1 MEQSRDNCGG
11 SRCTSG
17 ADTDKWRQRTAFVG
31 FDWAGDH
38 HDVVLVD
45 QHGKIVEDFRFDDT
59 AEGWQLL
66 VKKLDKHSDPAV
78 AIETSGGMT
87 VQRLLESGY
96 AVYPVNPK
104 AAKRYRERKAP
115 SGTKT
120 DHLDAWS
127 LADALR
133 LDGHTWRQLKADDPL
148 TVELRLLC
156 RDEVTLIEQRTAFV
170 CQLKAALHE
179 YYPVV
184 LEAFEDWTLRSAW
197 AFVEAFPTSE
207 ALAKAGKRKWE
218 KFLHTHKLYRKETYQ
233 KRLDLFAQAEIFCGN
248 KATTNAKSMLA
259 VAVAGQLRVLQSHL
273 DKFRDKIEK
282 LFAQHPDHDL
292 FGSLP
297 GAGEK
302 LAPRL
307 LAELGDDRDRFDSPQ
322 ALQCYAG
329 TAPVSFESGKIKRVR
344 FRRACQKALRHSVH
358 LWANLSRATCPWAEA
373 YYSKKRAE
381 GQTHACAL
389 RCLGQRWLKILWK
402 MWQTHRPYDA
412 ELHQRNQVKHGSWVI
427 ALTSVT
433 PEQHTTAE
441 TG

>member
-1 MEQSRDNCGG
+1 MDQGRDKHGVQ
-11 SRCTSG
+11 T
-17 ADTDKWRQRTAFVG
+17 ADTDSWRQRTAFVG

-45 QHGKIVEDFRFDDT
+45 FCGKIVEDFRFDDT
-59 AEGWQLL
+59 AEGWQRLIKTL
-66 VKKLDKHSDPAV
+66 SKHPDPAV

-87 VQRLLESGY
+87 VQRLLDAGY

-133 LDGHTWRQLKADDPL
+133 LDGHTWRQLKPDDPL

-156 RDEVTLIEQRTAFV
+156 RDEVTLIEQRTAFI
-170 CQLKAALHE
+170 CQLRAALHE

-197 AFVEAFPTSE
+197 AFVEAFPTPE

-218 KFLHTHKLYRKETYQ
+218 KFLHTHKLYRPETYRR
-233 KRLDLFAQAEIFCGN
+233 RLDLFARAETFCGN
-248 KATTNAKSMLA
+248 RATTNAKSMLA

-329 TAPVSFESGKIKRVR
+329 TAPVSYESGQIKRVR

-373 YYSKKRAE
+373 YYRKKRDE

-427 ALTSVT
+427 ALTTVT
-433 PEQHTTAE
+433 PEQRTTAAV
-441 TG
+441 G

>member
-1 MEQSRDNCGG
+1 MNQDADN
-11 SRCTSG
+11 
-17 ADTDKWRQRTAFVG
+17 WRQRTAFVG

-45 QHGKIVEDFRFDDT
+45 QHGRIVEDFRFDDT
-59 AEGWQLL
+59 AEGWQRLIKTL
-66 VKKLDKHSDPAV
+66 SKHPDPAV

-87 VQRLLESGY
+87 VQRLLEAGY

-104 AAKRYRERKAP
+104 AAKRYRERKSP

-156 RDEVTLIEQRTAFV
+156 RDEVTLIEQRTALI
-170 CQLKAALHE
+170 CQLRAALHE
-179 YYPVV
+179 YYPVA
-184 LEAFEDWTLRSAW
+184 LEAFDEWTLRSAW
-197 AFVEAFPTSE
+197 AFVEAFPTPE
-207 ALAKAGKRKWE
+207 ALAKAGKRRWE
-218 KFLHTHKLYRKETYQ
+218 KFLHTHKLYRPETYQ
-233 KRLDLFAQAEIFCGN
+233 KRLDMFARAETFCGN
-248 KATTNAKSMLA
+248 RATTNAKSMLA
-259 VAVAGQLRVLQSHL
+259 VALAGQLRVLQSHL
-273 DKFRDKIEK
+273 DKFREQIEK

-329 TAPVSFESGKIKRVR
+329 TAPVSFESGQIKRVR

-373 YYSKKRAE
+373 YYRKKRDE

-427 ALTSVT
+427 ALTT
-433 PEQHTTAE
+433 ATLEQRTTAE

>member
-1 MEQSRDNCGG
+1 M
-11 SRCTSG
+11 
-17 ADTDKWRQRTAFVG
+17 
-31 FDWAGDH
+31 
-38 HDVVLVD
+38 LVD
-45 QHGKIVEDFRFDDT
+45 QYGKIVEDFRFDDT
-59 AEGWQLL
+59 AEGWQRL
-66 VKKLDKHSDPAV
+66 VKKLSKHSDPAV
-78 AIETSGGMT
+78 AIETSSGMT
-87 VQRLLESGY
+87 VQRLLEAGY

-104 AAKRYRERKAP
+104 AAKCYRERKAP

-133 LDGHTWRQLKADDPL
+133 LDGHTWRQLKPDDPL

-156 RDEVTLIEQRTAFV
+156 RDEVTLIEQRTALV
-170 CQLKAALHE
+170 CQLRAALHE

-184 LEAFEDWTLRSAW
+184 LDAFEDWTLRSAW

-218 KFLHTHKLYRKETYQ
+218 KFLHTHKLYRPKTYQ
-233 KRLDLFAQAEIFCGN
+233 KRLGLFARAETFCGN
-248 KATTNAKSMLA
+248 RATTNAKSMLA
-259 VAVAGQLRVLQSHL
+259 VALAGQLRVLQGHL
-273 DKFRDKIEK
+273 DKFREQIEK

-373 YYSKKRAE
+373 YYRKKRKE

-402 MWQTHRPYDA
+402 MWQTRKRYDP
-412 ELHQRNQVKHGSWVI
+412 ELHQRNQVKHGS
-427 ALTSVT
+427 
-433 PEQHTTAE
+433 
-441 TG
+441 